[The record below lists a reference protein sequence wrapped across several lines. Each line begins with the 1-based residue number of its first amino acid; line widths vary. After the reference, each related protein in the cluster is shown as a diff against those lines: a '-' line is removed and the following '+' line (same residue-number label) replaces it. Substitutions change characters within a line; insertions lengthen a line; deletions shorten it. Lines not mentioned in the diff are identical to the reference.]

1 MALAPDGKK
10 YDVDNLKRRPGPT
23 EVEVIQFVRPKGKR
37 RKLFFDVSEDTA
49 QASREMV
56 LSADVDAQ
64 NIVSMYVRWKDEPDE
79 SEAVGT
85 IPNVK
90 ANISPADVVMKLVAL
105 KLAERKR
112 EGGEKDAV

>member
-10 YDVDNLKRRPGPT
+10 YDVDNLGRRPGPT
-23 EVEVIQFVRPKGKR
+23 EAEVIQFVRPKGKR
-37 RKLFFDVSEDTA
+37 RKLFFDVTENLA

-56 LSADVDAQ
+56 LSADVDDQ

-79 SEAVGT
+79 MEAIGT

-90 ANISPADVVMKLVAL
+90 ANITPSDVVMKLIAL
-105 KLAERKR
+105 KLAERNK
-112 EGGEKDAV
+112 EGG